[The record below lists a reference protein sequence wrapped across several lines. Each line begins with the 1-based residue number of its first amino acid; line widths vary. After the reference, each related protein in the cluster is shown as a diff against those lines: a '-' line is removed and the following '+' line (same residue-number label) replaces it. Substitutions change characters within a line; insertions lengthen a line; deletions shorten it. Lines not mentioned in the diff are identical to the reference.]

1 MSAGKASLYM
11 RYLVADQIS
20 KRMESVGAKPGT
32 VFFLNDDDVHIG
44 LAYEWGHGGAWDTPE
59 SREAIVA
66 DFLAK
71 YPDAGLTRERNYAD
85 KPEMTVRG
93 ETHLGIKWQID
104 FREGV
109 CERVQVGTKT
119 VEKYD
124 SDALLAIPKVIVE
137 EPVFEWMCPD
147 PLRAAVQS

>member
-1 MSAGKASLYM
+1 MSDQKASLYM
-11 RYLVADQIS
+11 RYLVADQII
-20 KRMESVGAKPGT
+20 KRMESVGAIPGT
-32 VFFLNDDDVHIG
+32 VFLTTDEVHIG
-44 LAYEWGHGGAWDTPE
+44 LAYEWGRGGTYDEPE

-66 DFLAK
+66 EFLAK
-71 YPDAGLTRERNYAD
+71 YPDAGLSREPNYAG

-109 CERVQVGTKT
+109 CERVRVGTKT

-124 SDALLAIPKVIVE
+124 SDALLSIPKVTVE

-147 PLRAAVQS
+147 PLRSAVQS